1 MRILVNGLSARL
13 GGGQTYLVNLLRN
26 LPTDGSLEVLL
37 LCPDNLDISGMS
49 DAVRRVPGGRG
60 LDNPFRRALWEA
72 RHLGPLARSLRAD
85 LLFSPGG
92 MLPAGAVLSGVKT
105 AVTFQNML
113 PFDHVQRKR
122 YPYGYRRLRDWLLE
136 RTFSSSMLRAD
147 LVIFISRF
155 AQDHVE
161 CRLGPL
167 AGRTI
172 VVPHGIDPVFF
183 SGAGPVADCGR
194 YADIVPAPPYFLYV
208 SFVDYYK
215 SQIEVVQAYHR
226 VRAATGTEVPLL
238 IVGAEYAPY
247 GEKLRAEIR
256 RLGLDNAVRITGNL
270 PHAALPGLYRNAEI
284 NLFASC
290 TENCPN
296 ILLEMMASG
305 RPALVSRRGPMPE
318 FGKDAVT
325 YFDPCDVAELAE
337 RWADLIRRPDAA
349 LQLARHAIESV
360 SGYTWEKSA
369 GDTWQA
375 IAETAR
381 GGA

>member
-26 LPTDGSLEVLL
+26 LPTDASFEVSL
-37 LCPDNLDISGMS
+37 LCPDNFDLSGVS
-49 DAVRRVPGGRG
+49 DAVKRVPSGYG

-72 RHLGPLARSLRAD
+72 RHLGALARSLRAD
-85 LLFSPGG
+85 MLFSPGG
-92 MLPAGAVLSGVKT
+92 MLPAGAVLGSVKT

-136 RTFSSSMLRAD
+136 RTFSSSMRRAD

-155 AQDHVE
+155 AQDNVE
-161 CRLGPL
+161 SLLGALP
-167 AGRTI
+167 GRTVI
-172 VVPHGIDPVFF
+172 VPHGIDPVFF
-183 SGAGPVADCGR
+183 SGAGPGTDRDR
-194 YADIVPAPPYFLYV
+194 YADIIPAPPYFLYV

-226 VRAATGTEVPLL
+226 VCAATGTEIPLL

-247 GEKLRAEIR
+247 GERLRAEIR
-256 RLGLDNAVRITGNL
+256 RLGLGSAVRITGNL
-270 PHAALPGLYRNAEI
+270 PHSALPELYRNAEI

-337 RWADLIRRPDAA
+337 RWIDLVRSPGAA
-349 LQLARHAIESV
+349 QQLARRAIESV
-360 SGYTWEKSA
+360 SGYTWKKSA

-381 GGA
+381 GAA